1 MKNNQSEK
9 NNTDTVDSFV
19 VSEMRGVQVSVTE
32 SYQVDGEEQIRS
44 NNEAVRQ
51 HKTVGVNWIGLYTM
65 LRREVQRTMR
75 VVVQTLIAP
84 VVSAALY
91 IFIFGTVI
99 GSRIDDFAGV
109 PYISFVFPGVLMLS
123 IINASFSSAS
133 SNLYFMRFTR
143 GIEEV
148 LITPFSYLELLVGFV
163 GGAVVRA
170 VMVALLILGVGV
182 IFGAVTL
189 VSPLLFLLYIC
200 AIAAIFAMLGIIV
213 ALWAESFEQLQ
224 VLNTFVITPLTY
236 LGGIFYSITFLPETA
251 AVLTRLN
258 PFFYFADGVRS
269 SMIGYSEA
277 NSFVGLIVIGGLVI
291 GLGILVTQLFKRG
304 WKIRS

>member
-1 MKNNQSEK
+1 MSL
-9 NNTDTVDSFV
+9 NT
-19 VSEMRGVQVSVTE
+19 
-32 SYQVDGEEQIRS
+32 
-44 NNEAVRQ
+44 
-51 HKTVGVNWIGLYTM
+51 IGLYTM
-65 LRREVQRTMR
+65 LRREVKRTLR

-99 GSRIDDFAGV
+99 GSKIDDFAGV

-133 SNLYFMRFTR
+133 SALYFMRFTR
-143 GIEEV
+143 GIEEI
-148 LITPFSYLELLVGFV
+148 LITPFSYLEMLVGFV
-163 GGAVVRA
+163 GSAVARA
-170 VMVALLILGVGV
+170 VMVSVLILGVGV
-182 IFGAVTL
+182 LFGAVSL
-189 VSPLLFLLYIC
+189 EHPFWFLFYVS
-200 AIAAIFAMLGIIV
+200 AISAIFAMLGIIV

-236 LGGIFYSITFLPETA
+236 LGGIFYSITMLPPLA
-251 AVLTRLN
+251 AQITILN
-258 PFFYFADGVRS
+258 PFFYFADGIRG

-277 NSFVGLIVIGGLVI
+277 NSTIGLMVILGLVF